1 MSCKALDGHTFVQMI
16 QTAARHLENNK
27 EQIDALNVFPVPDGD
42 TGTNM
47 NLSMRLGAKE
57 ATVNEQAHIGQVANT
72 FAKGLLMGA
81 RGNSG
86 VILSQL
92 FRGFAK
98 SISEKDSIQTTDFAK
113 ALQAG
118 SETAYKAVVE
128 PVEGT
133 ILTVAREGA
142 EYAIKKAETETEF
155 IPFIKD
161 VLHET
166 KAALQRTPELLPILK
181 EVGVVDSGGQG
192 LVTIYE
198 GFLAALNGEALPEYA
213 VEEMNMEQ
221 IVHAEHHK
229 IAQDHID
236 TDEIKYGYCTEFMVR
251 FDHERTEK
259 HPFNEEDFRTSL
271 QERGDSL
278 VVVSDE
284 DVVKVH
290 IHTEYPGEAMT
301 FGQKFGDLINIK
313 VENMREQHSKIM
325 EQKNESTVK
334 SGQKLPYAVISISM
348 GEGISAMFKSLG
360 STYVLE
366 GGQTMNPSAKD
377 IKDAIDTL
385 HAENIIVLPNNKNII
400 MAAEQAANL
409 SDTNVTVIGTKT
421 IPEGIAALLAFN
433 PEKQIDANEKTMKDA
448 VKHVQTGQITY
459 AIRDSEIN
467 GLQIKKDQYIGI
479 ANGEIKVCEESESN
493 AAYTLLKTMLT
504 DDDEILT
511 ILYGE
516 DVSSEEAEKLEK
528 QVNEEYPDLEIELYE
543 GKQPIYAYIFA
554 IE

>member
-1 MSCKALDGHTFVQMI
+1 
-16 QTAARHLENNK
+16 
-27 EQIDALNVFPVPDGD
+27 VFPVPDGD

-47 NLSMRLGAKE
+47 NLSMRLGSKE
-57 ATVNEQAHIGQVANT
+57 ATVNDQTHIGQVANT

-98 SISEKDSIQTTDFAK
+98 GITEKETIQTTDFAQ
-113 ALQAG
+113 ALKVG

-133 ILTVAREGA
+133 ILTVARLGA
-142 EYAIKKAETETEF
+142 ECAIEKAETETEF
-155 IPFIKD
+155 IPILETVLQATKD
-161 VLHET
+161 
-166 KAALQRTPELLPILK
+166 ALQKTPELLPILK

-198 GFLAALNGEALPEYA
+198 GFLAALNGESLPEHTF
-213 VEEMNMEQ
+213 EKIDMDQ

-229 IAQDHID
+229 IAQDHINS
-236 TDEIKYGYCTEFMVR
+236 DEIKFGYCTEFMVR
-251 FDHERTEK
+251 FDSDRLEK
-259 HPFNEEDFRTSL
+259 NPFSEEDFRTSL

-301 FGQKFGDLINIK
+301 FGQKYGDLINIK
-313 VENMREQHSKIM
+313 VENMREQHAKIM
-325 EQKNESTVK
+325 EQKDNSTTN
-334 SGQKLPYAVISISM
+334 SSQKLPYAVISISM

-377 IKDAIDTL
+377 IKDAIDEL
-385 HAENIIVLPNNKNII
+385 NAENIIILPNNKNII
-400 MAAEQAANL
+400 MAAEQAADL
-409 SDTNVTVIGTKT
+409 SDTDVTVINTKT

-433 PEKQIDANEKTMKDA
+433 PEKNVTANEETMKDA
-448 VKHVQTGQITY
+448 VNHVQTGQVTY

-467 GLQIKKDQYIGI
+467 GLHIKKDQYIGI
-479 ANGEIKVCEESESN
+479 ANGDITVCEESEQL
-493 AAYTLLKTMLT
+493 AAHTLLKEMLSN
-504 DDDEILT
+504 DDEILT

-516 DVSSEEAEKLEK
+516 DVSLEEAETLEK

>member
-1 MSCKALDGHTFVQMI
+1 
-16 QTAARHLENNK
+16 
-27 EQIDALNVFPVPDGD
+27 
-42 TGTNM
+42 
-47 NLSMRLGAKE
+47 
-57 ATVNEQAHIGQVANT
+57 
-72 FAKGLLMGA
+72 
-81 RGNSG
+81 
-86 VILSQL
+86 
-92 FRGFAK
+92 
-98 SISEKDSIQTTDFAK
+98 
-113 ALQAG
+113 
-118 SETAYKAVVE
+118 
-128 PVEGT
+128 
-133 ILTVAREGA
+133 
-142 EYAIKKAETETEF
+142 
-155 IPFIKD
+155 
-161 VLHET
+161 
-166 KAALQRTPELLPILK
+166 
-181 EVGVVDSGGQG
+181 
-192 LVTIYE
+192 
-198 GFLAALNGEALPEYA
+198 
-213 VEEMNMEQ
+213 
-221 IVHAEHHK
+221 
-229 IAQDHID
+229 
-236 TDEIKYGYCTEFMVR
+236 
-251 FDHERTEK
+251 
-259 HPFNEEDFRTSL
+259 
-271 QERGDSL
+271 
-278 VVVSDE
+278 
-284 DVVKVH
+284 
-290 IHTEYPGEAMT
+290 
-301 FGQKFGDLINIK
+301 
-313 VENMREQHSKIM
+313 
-325 EQKNESTVK
+325 
-334 SGQKLPYAVISISM
+334 M

-528 QVNEEYPDLEIELYE
+528 QVNEKYPDLEIELYE